1 MYEGGAFERVD
12 IEDTHHA
19 VLRDRRPRPAA
30 SPRTSPC
37 GARPDAPDT
46 TAGFRLLVTLPDGP
60 ERDRV
65 RDEVLRAVLHLRF
78 FEDWPQ
84 TRIAGRPGISQTHVS
99 RPLGRTCARPRHE
112 TPCPRQQET
121 GHGGSSTT
129 SRSPAVVRTS

>member
-1 MYEGGAFERVD
+1 MPFSVTAAPGPP
-12 IEDTHHA
+12 HH
-19 VLRDRRPRPAA
+19 LGRPRAAPAPTPPTPPPA
-30 SPRTSPC
+30 S
-37 GARPDAPDT
+37 
-46 TAGFRLLVTLPDGP
+46 LPDGP

-84 TRIAGRPGISQTHVS
+84 TRIAGRPGISQTLVS

-129 SRSPAVVRTS
+129 SRSPAAVRTS